1 MPLYRSAREKIAD
14 LDLLAQN
21 IIIPVG
27 VHDYHVHL
35 WESRTES
42 GIPIYLLEKD
52 EFFDR
57 PHLYG
62 SPVRGDYEDNAERF
76 ITFCLAVRQLC
87 VALGWSPSIFH
98 LHDWQTGLVAAYF
111 RLIWRYD
118 TKFHRSATV
127 FTIHNIAYQGVFP
140 AGFFSLTNLPPGAW
154 SIQGIEFWGQCN
166 FMKAGLVYSD
176 FITTVS
182 PRYAS
187 EITTKEFGFGLE
199 DLLRERKNSLR
210 GILNGIDINAWD
222 PETDPNLPRNFS
234 ADDLAGKKACK
245 ETLWERAGFSKET
258 RDRPLL
264 GMIGRLATQKGFD
277 LVEDILHDLMKLPVN
292 LVILGTGDAA
302 IEENLR
308 EMEKLYP
315 DRLKLARQFDEE
327 MAHLI
332 EAGGD
337 IFLMPSRYEPC
348 GLNQMYSLR
357 YGTIPVV
364 HATGARRLRRGR
376 P

>member
-1 MPLYRSAREKIAD
+1 M
-14 LDLLAQN
+14 N
-21 IIIPVG
+21 
-27 VHDYHVHL
+27 
-35 WESRTES
+35 
-42 GIPIYLLEKD
+42 
-52 EFFDR
+52 
-57 PHLYG
+57 
-62 SPVRGDYEDNAERF
+62 
-76 ITFCLAVRQLC
+76 
-87 VALGWSPSIFH
+87 
-98 LHDWQTGLVAAYF
+98 
-111 RLIWRYD
+111 WRYD
-118 TKFHRSATV
+118 PQFHRSATV

-154 SIQGIEFWGQCN
+154 SMQGIEFWGQCN
-166 FMKAGLVYSD
+166 FLKAGLVYSD

-199 DLLRERKNSLR
+199 GILKERKNSLR

-222 PETDPNLPRNFS
+222 PQTDPNLPRNFS
-234 ADDLAGKKACK
+234 ADDLAGKKVCK
-245 ETLWERAGFSKET
+245 ETLCEQAGFSKKN
-258 RDRPLL
+258 RDYPLL

-277 LVEDILHDLMKLPVN
+277 LVEEILQDLMKMPVN

-302 IEENLR
+302 IEENIR

-332 EAGGD
+332 EAGAD

-364 HATGARRLRRGR
+364 HATGGLTIRSWTSSNTRIPVPASSFTNMNRRPSLKR
-376 P
+376 